1 MQVNPDQVVNGQTG
15 EDIMS
20 STGGSNFSINPTPV
34 SPSVDTA
41 GGADPTQN
49 NPNLTQQ
56 AANTNQKP
64 TPPNANKSTPIVSQ
78 TAANATLAMVAGQIN
93 QVPPP
98 APNLQNVKQIIAS
111 AISQQNPSQSLNPS
125 TFAGLAKMA
134 KAYGN
139 STQGAGGLDDDDMAI
154 DPKLQQAL
162 QLAFTPTANA

>member
-1 MQVNPDQVVNGQTG
+1 MTNAA
-15 EDIMS
+15 
-20 STGGSNFSINPTPV
+20 GGSNFSINPTPV

-41 GGADPTQN
+41 NGADQTQN
-49 NPNLTQQ
+49 NPNLSQQ
-56 AANTNQKP
+56 VANTNQRP

-78 TAANATLAMVAGQIN
+78 DAAKAMALRAAGQIN
-93 QVPPP
+93 QAPPP
-98 APNLQNVKQIIAS
+98 PSNQQNVKQIIAQ
-111 AISQQNPSQSLNPS
+111 AISQKDPGSSLNPS

-139 STQGAGGLDDDDMAI
+139 GTSATGDDDFAI